1 VRTGNANSIA
11 LHVAETGDETA
22 PALVFSN
29 SLGTDFRIWNEVLPL
44 LDPGLRVLRY
54 DKRGHGLSDCPP
66 GPWTLA
72 DHVADLAGLLDSLGI
87 KRAVI
92 CGLSVGGLIA
102 PGLAAERPDLVKAL
116 ILCDTAAKIGDVATW
131 NARIDAV
138 ETDDIASIAEPI
150 LERWFSAEYRA
161 AAADMPIWRNLLNRT
176 PTEGYAATCRAIRD
190 ADYREST
197 MRLRLP
203 CLTMAGDEDGYTP
216 PDMVRETAALIP
228 SARLELIKGAGHL
241 PCIEKPAA
249 VAGLIN
255 RFLVEVGH
263 F

>member
-1 VRTGNANSIA
+1 
-11 LHVAETGDETA
+11 
-22 PALVFSN
+22 
-29 SLGTDFRIWNEVLPL
+29 
-44 LDPGLRVLRY
+44 
-54 DKRGHGLSDCPP
+54 
-66 GPWTLA
+66 
-72 DHVADLAGLLDSLGI
+72 
-87 KRAVI
+87 
-92 CGLSVGGLIA
+92 
-102 PGLAAERPDLVKAL
+102 
-116 ILCDTAAKIGDVATW
+116 
-131 NARIDAV
+131 
-138 ETDDIASIAEPI
+138 
-150 LERWFSAEYRA
+150 
-161 AAADMPIWRNLLNRT
+161 MPIWRNLLNRT
-176 PTEGYAATCRAIRD
+176 PTEGYAATCRAMRD

-263 F
+263 V